1 AAAVAS
7 ATALLAALFFGM
19 RRLAFPVALGC
30 LAVPFG
36 LDRNP
41 LTRGVSP
48 FPRADGQWAYDVP
61 VLWNL
66 LFVVMGDRER
76 QLLLRLR
83 TEPDAVRVGVL
94 KALWVAAA
102 RAHYEQADAGACE
115 QHRRVQREQQAVRD
129 RVRALLLDV

>member
-1 AAAVAS
+1 DMRHLDRLTNASDTAFRAGDDTLLAVEGSARNVLLSVRPALVRKFLIWWLVVGFAGAAGAVLLVGPHNVAAAVAS

-61 VLWNL
+61 VLWN
-66 LFVVMGDRER
+66 
-76 QLLLRLR
+76 
-83 TEPDAVRVGVL
+83 
-94 KALWVAAA
+94 
-102 RAHYEQADAGACE
+102 
-115 QHRRVQREQQAVRD
+115 
-129 RVRALLLDV
+129 